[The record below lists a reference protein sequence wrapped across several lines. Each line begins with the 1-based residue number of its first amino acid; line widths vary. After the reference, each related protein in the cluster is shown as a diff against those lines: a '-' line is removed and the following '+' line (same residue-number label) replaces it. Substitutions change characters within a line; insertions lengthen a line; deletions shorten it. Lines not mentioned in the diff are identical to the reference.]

1 MKKPKNNFNKG
12 KKTEDRIYKK
22 VDMIARKKLVKHYKI
37 NQKFKMK

>member
-1 MKKPKNNFNKG
+1 LKKLKNNFNKD

-22 VDMIARKKLVKHYKI
+22 IDMIAQEKLVKHYKI